1 MRPAVPAAAA
11 AAASLTTVR
20 SYDELPQLTSIG
32 GRIGSVRT
40 LNIRRT
46 NKWLKSRRK
55 TVLPD
60 RSIEF
65 FSWRQYEP
73 PPLNAGS
80 LGPLEYTPQTAP
92 RSYEELH
99 SLA

>member
-1 MRPAVPAAAA
+1 MRPAVPAAA

-46 NKWLKSRRK
+46 KQVVKKS
-55 TVLPD
+55 T
-60 RSIEF
+60 
-65 FSWRQYEP
+65 
-73 PPLNAGS
+73 
-80 LGPLEYTPQTAP
+80 
-92 RSYEELH
+92 
-99 SLA
+99 